1 MTPDLAGSVAGGR
14 YRLERELGRG
24 GMAAVWLA
32 RDLDHERPV
41 AVKVIHPE
49 LAGAIGIDR
58 FLREVRLTGQL
69 QHPSIVQLL
78 DSGTLPA
85 PDGQSL
91 PWYAMPYLEG
101 ESLRARRAREHHL
114 PGEEAL
120 RLAAAVG
127 AALAAAHRHGIVHRD
142 IKPDNVFL
150 SGAHVYVV
158 DFGIAKALVDTEAE
172 RLTSTG
178 FAIGTP
184 AYMSPEQSMAD
195 RVDARS
201 DQYSLAA
208 ILYEMLA
215 GEPPFTGPTAQA
227 IVARRFAEAARTI
240 RPVRSAVPEH
250 VERAVLRALER
261 APADRFPDVE
271 AFLSALRGG
280 DPARQARRPE
290 PPGSRRRW
298 YAAGLV
304 AAVAAG
310 SWLVAQRIPAT
321 RAPVTDPEVV
331 ALYRRGLQGHERRTP
346 AGNAEAVAAFGAAIE
361 RDSAFGPAW
370 TGLAMAYAQAYG
382 RVFADGSRARDSLL
396 QRAMMAAN
404 RAMALD
410 SGSAGAWL
418 ARATVSRL
426 VDPTNSGPVLTAVR
440 RSLAIDSTNAAAW
453 LSYGINTIDAGD
465 HAGGTAILRE
475 CVHRAPA
482 NTQCLAFMG
491 LAHYWARQYDSAAA
505 WADSTIAVDPNYLL
519 GRQAA
524 GHIAVER
531 GELDRAVAA
540 FDAARRIGTGVEYAN
555 SVANGALAQA
565 RAGRHGEARA
575 LLRLADSLGAGYM
588 PNAHTAV
595 YVAEAYAAL
604 GQADRAVAWLA
615 RYEPR
620 GDNHFQLHLRCDPPF
635 DPIRGDARFRALLVR
650 PSPPPGRGC

>member
-24 GMAAVWLA
+24 GMATVWLA

-58 FLREVRLTGQL
+58 FVREVRLTGQL

-78 DSGTLPA
+78 DSGTLPT

-101 ESLRARRAREHHL
+101 ESLRARLAREHQL
-114 PGEEAL
+114 PVEEAL
-120 RLAAAVG
+120 RIAEAVG
-127 AALAAAHRHGIVHRD
+127 AALTAAHRHGIVHRD

-208 ILYEMLA
+208 IVYEMLA

-227 IVARRFAEAARTI
+227 IVARRFAEPARTI
-240 RPVRSAVPEH
+240 RSVRSAVPEH

-261 APADRFPDVE
+261 APADRFPDVA
-271 AFLSALRGG
+271 AFTAALRG
-280 DPARQARRPE
+280 DARPAPAPRAGRVGPRWA
-290 PPGSRRRW
+290 W
-298 YAAGLV
+298 YAAGALILV
-304 AAVAAG
+304 AGGGWVVAARARGARGPGADPEVAALYQRGVRGYERRTPSGNAAAVAAF
-310 SWLVAQRIPAT
+310 S
-321 RAPVTDPEVV
+321 
-331 ALYRRGLQGHERRTP
+331 
-346 AGNAEAVAAFGAAIE
+346 AVIQ
-361 RDSAFGPAW
+361 RDSGYIPAW
-370 TGLAMAYAQAYG
+370 TGLAKAHAQAYSRAFVAG
-382 RVFADGSRARDSLL
+382 QRARDSLL
-396 QRAMMAAN
+396 QRALAAVD
-404 RAMALD
+404 RALSLD
-410 SGSAGAWL
+410 SASADVWL
-418 ARATVSRL
+418 TRALVGRL
-426 VDPTNSGPVLTAVR
+426 VDPTDPGPILRSLR
-440 RSLAIDSTNAAAW
+440 RSLALDSTNAVTW
-453 LSYGINTIDAGD
+453 WTYGVALNDAGD
-465 HAGGTAILRE
+465 LAAGIDTFRR
-475 CVHRAPA
+475 CVSRGPA
-482 NTQCLAFMG
+482 YVQCLAFMALG
-491 LAHYWARQYDSAAA
+491 HYWARQYDSAAA
-505 WADSTIAVDPNYLL
+505 WADSAIAVDPSYLL

-531 GELDRAVAA
+531 GEFDRAVAA
-540 FDAARRIGTGVEYAN
+540 FDAAGRIGTDVEYAN

-565 RAGRHGEARA
+565 RAGRNGEALA
-575 LLRLADSLGAGYM
+575 LLRTADSLGTAYM

-595 YVAEAYAAL
+595 YVAQAYAAV
-604 GQADRAVAWLA
+604 GEPDQAVAWLT
-615 RYEPR
+615 RYAPR
-620 GDNHFQLHLRCDPPF
+620 GDIHFQFHLRCDPPF
-635 DPIRGDARFRALLVR
+635 DPIRGDRRFQALLVT
-650 PSPPPGRGC
+650 PSPPPGQGC